1 MSKLIATRAI
11 RGAHKLVARA
21 EKELLQALE
30 QKPPQTAVKFPNTAY
45 YLPISYGMLGMKI
58 ETLGGLTDLLQ
69 EAKRLL
75 PPVPVDDMW
84 LPYLGHTL
92 DAGMAALFADEIIE
106 GIKYTW
112 DPLPYLA
119 ETNPG
124 NGNLWLG
131 AANDV
136 IMRER
141 GIEFV
146 DGTAPGFAACVGYC
160 PSNEIAVKIA
170 RELQEKNLYV
180 FLAAGTKGKSMAQQ
194 LQEEGVQLGW
204 DTRLVPFGD
213 DVTACI
219 HALGFAT
226 RAALSFG
233 GAKPGDYQKILS
245 YNKNRV
251 FAFVLAFGEVDDEK
265 HAQAAGAINFGFPTI
280 ADTDIGQILPTG
292 ICTYEHVVCNIPQ
305 DKIVEKALEVRGCK
319 INITK
324 VPIPVPYGPAFE
336 GERIR
341 KNDMHIEFGGSKTTA
356 FEFVTSVEL
365 DRINDGEIEIL
376 GPDIDTVAEGSA
388 LPLAIWVEVA
398 GRKMQQDFEPILERQ
413 IHHLVNGAEGIWH
426 MGQRDIVWTRVSKS
440 GFARGLRLKDYGEII
455 HAKFLSEYPAIV
467 DKVKV
472 TMVTDAAEVEK
483 RLAIALKVYDERNR
497 RLESMT
503 DEAVETFYSCLL
515 CQSFAPNHVCIIT
528 PERLGLCGA
537 YNWLDGKAAYEIN
550 ETGPNQPVKKGECLD
565 PVRGVWKG
573 IDEYVYANSHKYVTS
588 FAAYSIMDRPMT
600 SCGCF
605 EVICAYIPECNG
617 VMVVNREFQ
626 GDTPVGMKFSTLA
639 GDVGGGQQT
648 PGFMGCGK
656 VFLTSRKFLYSDGGH
671 KRLVWMTKELK
682 ELLADDLKK
691 RFQEQGAPDL
701 LEKIADETIATDPQ
715 AVREH
720 MEKVGHPAL
729 EMEDMGTYAHSGS
742 DTADSK
748 PQPPPESQ
756 QEPPKAE
763 ETRIETDKE
772 TEAVPAPVE
781 TAVPAGQT
789 LTPELIALV
798 KEQVAKE
805 VVREL
810 KASMTKEI
818 VGEIINTLSQ
828 KFLGEMVSLQPVS
841 SQETS
846 PTQEPGETPAVK
858 EGVKEGAGPEQPKPP
873 APKLTKPTALERTGD
888 ITAFA
893 VRKESCEVPV
903 WTVTLGATK
912 AEGGSRGKTYTI
924 GGETGMP
931 FHLWEGEMPHRPLV
945 AMEVFDLVSEKFP
958 PVLKNI
964 YGDLLQNP
972 AKMAQVCVE
981 KYGADLISVRLEGTH
996 PEKGGRSAAQAV
1008 QLVKE
1013 VLAAVD
1019 VPLIITGHSHFES
1032 NNEVLKAV
1040 AQACAGENLLLNWV
1054 EQDNYRTIA
1063 GAAMAYHHCIVSQSP
1078 IDVNIAKQMNI
1089 LLTNMDIKPEKIVM
1103 DPLTSAAGYGIEYTY
1118 SVMER
1123 IRQTALNG
1131 DNMLAGPMIVSPGQE
1146 CIKIKELKASEKEFP
1161 TWGELAKRAALW
1173 ELSTAL
1179 SLLYAGA
1186 DLFIMYHPEAA
1197 IKLKKTIL
1205 QLIQK

>member
-21 EKELLQALE
+21 EQELLQALAE
-30 QKPPQTAVKFPNTAY
+30 KPPHTAVKFPNTAY
-45 YLPISYGMLGMKI
+45 YLPISHGMLGMKI
-58 ETLGGLTDLLQ
+58 ETLEGLKELLQ
-69 EAKRLL
+69 EATKLL
-75 PPVPVDDMW
+75 PPMPSDELC
-84 LPYLGHTL
+84 LPYLGNTL

-106 GIKYTW
+106 AIKYTQ
-112 DPLPYLA
+112 DPIPYSTGA
-119 ETNPG
+119 APEDGNP
-124 NGNLWLG
+124 WLG

-170 RELQEKNLYV
+170 RQLQEKNLYV
-180 FLAAGTKGKSMAQQ
+180 FLAAGTDGKSMAQQ
-194 LQEEGVQLGW
+194 LQEEGIQLGW
-204 DTRLVPFGD
+204 ETRLVPFGY
-213 DVTACI
+213 DVTSCI

-233 GAKPGDYQKILS
+233 GAKPGDYHKILS

-251 FAFVLAFGEVDDEK
+251 FAFVLAFGPIDDEK

-280 ADTDIGQILPTG
+280 AETDIGQILPTG
-292 ICTYEHVVCNIPQ
+292 ICTYEHVVSNVPI
-305 DKIVEKALEVRGCK
+305 DAMIEKALEVRGCK

-341 KNDMHIEFGGSKTTA
+341 KEDMQVEFGGQKTAA
-356 FEFVTSVEL
+356 FEFVTSVPL
-365 DRINDGEIEIL
+365 DRIDDGEIQVI
-376 GPDIDTVAEGSA
+376 GPDIDEVKEGSA

-398 GRKMQQDFEPILERQ
+398 GRKMQPDFEPILERQ
-413 IHHLVNGAEGIWH
+413 VHHLLNGAEGIWH

-440 GFARGLRLKDYGEII
+440 GFARGLRLKHYGEII

-472 TMVTDAAEVEK
+472 TMITDKEEVDK

-503 DEAVETFYSCLL
+503 DESVETFYSCLL
-515 CQSFAPNHVCIIT
+515 CQSFAPNHVCMIT

-565 PVRGVWKG
+565 PIKGVWRGV
-573 IDEYVYANSHKYVTS
+573 DEYVYTNSHKSVSS
-588 FAAYSIMDRPMT
+588 FSAYSIMDRPMT

-605 EVICAYIPECNG
+605 EVICAYVPECSG

-626 GDTPVGMKFSTLA
+626 GETPVGMKFSSLA
-639 GDVGGGQQT
+639 GNVGGGQQT

-656 VFLTSRKFLYSDGGH
+656 VFITSRKFLFAEGGH
-671 KRLVWMTKELK
+671 KRLVWMPKELK
-682 ELLADDLKK
+682 DLLAADLNK

-701 LEKIADETIATDPQ
+701 MAKIADETIATEPH
-715 AVREH
+715 AVREF

-729 EMEDMGTYAHSGS
+729 AMDDMSIHMES
-742 DTADSK
+742 
-748 PQPPPESQ
+748 
-756 QEPPKAE
+756 
-763 ETRIETDKE
+763 
-772 TEAVPAPVE
+772 APVE
-781 TAVPAGQT
+781 TTAKAPTETPKVEEPRREVETTVAAATSAAAPVVEQT
-789 LTPELIALV
+789 QQTITPDLIAQI
-798 KEQVAKE
+798 KEQVARE
-805 VVREL
+805 VVQDL

-818 VGEIINTLSQ
+818 VGDIIRTLSQ
-828 KFLGEMVSLQPVS
+828 KFLGQVEEPVIEG
-841 SQETS
+841 QVK
-846 PTQEPGETPAVK
+846 PAFEKEEKKEVK
-858 EGVKEGAGPEQPKPP
+858 VVIPDAS
-873 APKLTKPTALERTGD
+873 ERIGRV
-888 ITAFA
+888 TAFEI
-893 VRKESCEVPV
+893 RKEIHEVPI
-903 WTVTLGATK
+903 WTVKLGALK
-912 AEGGSRGKTYTI
+912 SEGGTRGKTYTI
-924 GGETGMP
+924 GGETCMP
-931 FHLWEGEMPHRPLV
+931 FHHWEGMMPHRPLV
-945 AMEVFDLVSEKFP
+945 AMEVFDSVSEKFP
-958 PVLKNI
+958 PVLRAI
-964 YGDLLQNP
+964 YGDLLADP
-972 AKMAQVCVE
+972 VKMAQVCVE
-981 KYGADLISVRLEGTH
+981 KYGADLISVRLDGTH
-996 PEKGGRSAAQAV
+996 PEKGGRTPAQAV
-1008 QLVKE
+1008 QLVKD

-1019 VPLIITGHSHFES
+1019 VPLIITGHSHYES

-1063 GAAMAYHHCIVSQSP
+1063 GAALAYHHSIVAQSP

-1089 LLTNMDIKPEKIVM
+1089 LLTNMEIKPGQIVM
-1103 DPLTSAAGYGIEYTY
+1103 DPLSSTAGYGIEYTY

-1123 IRQTALNG
+1123 IRMTALNG
-1131 DNMLAGPMIVSPGQE
+1131 DKMLAGPMIVTPGQE
-1146 CIKIKELKASEKEFP
+1146 CVKIKELKAVEQEFP
-1161 TWGELAKRAALW
+1161 TWGDLGKRAVMWELA
-1173 ELSTAL
+1173 TATA
-1179 SLLYAGA
+1179 LLYAGG

-1197 IKLKKTIL
+1197 VKLKETIT
-1205 QLIQK
+1205 KMMSNEKE